1 MFGGIATVYM
11 GGRGSVRHNANKGKK
26 GLRNRRRATWAREK
40 FVETVL
46 AEKRQKALDLIHD
59 SYGDEYDLYGSD
71 R

>member
-11 GGRGSVRHNANKGKK
+11 GGRGSVRHNANKSNK

-46 AEKRQKALDLIHD
+46 AEKRQKALDLIQN
-59 SYGDEYDLYGSD
+59 SYDEYDSYGSD

>member
-11 GGRGSVRHNANKGKK
+11 GGRGSVRHNANKSNK

-46 AEKRQKALDLIHD
+46 AEKRQKALDLIQN
-59 SYGDEYDLYGSD
+59 SYGDEYGSD
-71 R
+71 M